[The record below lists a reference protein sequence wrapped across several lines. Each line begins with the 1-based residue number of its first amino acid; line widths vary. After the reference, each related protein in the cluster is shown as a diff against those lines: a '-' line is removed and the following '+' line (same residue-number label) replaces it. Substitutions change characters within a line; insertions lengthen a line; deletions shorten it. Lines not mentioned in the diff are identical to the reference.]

1 MDTLL
6 LHFCWQLLSTMVI
19 PTAHSSLCYLPH
31 PGLKALSHSSCH
43 CTFYLWKDLKRLP
56 RHVRKVLQ
64 NTGIHVHENV
74 CILHALWF
82 DVGARQG
89 VQISAHVCVHALPPL
104 GMCGE
109 SYAVLLVP
117 LFGQPE
123 EKGNT
128 CSFFFPPDFSETGL
142 PFCVSVY
149 NVFSTRCLQL
159 N

>member
-109 SYAVLLVP
+109 SYAVLSVPCLGNQRKRETLVV
-117 LFGQPE
+117 
-123 EKGNT
+123 
-128 CSFFFPPDFSETGL
+128 FFFSPRFL
-142 PFCVSVY
+142 
-149 NVFSTRCLQL
+149 
-159 N
+159 